1 MRTRKERHGEII
13 AAQFAPDIRCYLSGD
28 DQALTQIRRTLIDT
42 ATDAENQV
50 IITTMRTP
58 HRTSPDGTTGTV
70 IATAARNLLDS
81 IDTLTTT
88 PPLS

>member
-13 AAQFAPDIRCYLSGD
+13 AFEFAPDISHYLSGD

-42 ATDAENQV
+42 AQEAENQV
-50 IITTMRTP
+50 IVTTMRAP

-70 IATAARNLLDS
+70 IAAAARNLIDS